1 MSSVTIHPVQPEA
14 WRAAVRAL
22 RDYNYRQI
30 WEYGVACAARVAA
43 RSEHVLFCDGATVLG
58 AADVRVKRIPGLGTG
73 IAYLNGAPMV
83 RRGQADDATR
93 LQRVVVALVATYVRE
108 RGLVLRVAPQL
119 GDPAWNAEQGRI
131 FQELGFQPSAAPGP
145 YRTFVVDLAPP
156 VEEIRKR
163 LKQKWRNGLN
173 GAERH
178 NLTVRQGGTAEF
190 FEAFAALYDETVARK
205 GFSSPLDA
213 TFYAQVQ
220 TTTPAEDAFVVTLV
234 EHEGA
239 AVAGHVGSSLG
250 DTCVYI
256 LGASNEAALKLKAT
270 YLLQWHVLCAA
281 RDRGCAWYDL
291 GGIDPEANPG
301 VYHFKEGLGGTDV
314 TAPGPYELYPA
325 ALNARLVGWAERAY
339 RWWHGSGRRTQ
350 TAAPPRP
357 MVQNAPGENAS

>member
-1 MSSVTIHPVQPEA
+1 MSSVTVQPAQPEA
-14 WRAAVRAL
+14 WRAAVRTL

-30 WEYGVACAARVAA
+30 WEYCVACAARVGAQ
-43 RSEHVLFCDGATVLG
+43 SEHVLFCDGATVLG

-73 IAYLNGAPMV
+73 IAYLNGAPLV
-83 RRGQADDATR
+83 RRGQADDTAR
-93 LQRVVVALVATYVRE
+93 LQRVVAALVATYVRE

-119 GDPAWNAEQGRI
+119 GDPAWNAEQARI
-131 FQELGFQPSAAPGP
+131 FGELGFQPSATPVP

-163 LKQKWRNGLN
+163 LRQKWRNGLN
-173 GAERH
+173 GAERN
-178 NLTVRQGGTAEF
+178 NLTVRQGGTAAF
-190 FEAFAALYDETVARK
+190 FEAFAALYDETVTRK

-250 DTCVYI
+250 DTSVYI

-270 YLLQWHVLCAA
+270 YLLQWHVLCTA
-281 RDRGCAWYDL
+281 RARGCLWYDL

-301 VYHFKEGLGGTDV
+301 VFHFKEGLGGVDL
-314 TAPGPYELYPA
+314 TAPGPFELYPRG
-325 ALNARLVGWAERAY
+325 LRRHVFTLSERLY
-339 RWWHGSGRRTQ
+339 RMVRGRRPPARA
-350 TAAPPRP
+350 AAPAKPDANRATGG
-357 MVQNAPGENAS
+357 QGC